1 MRIAMDPVPLVLG
14 IYAQAG
20 GLMHRAVARAEDG
33 DPRDLGRRFGRRRND
48 STDRDVQRLVKTVHS
63 EVKTS
68 DKLLKKTADV
78 WKISAETDRVELVVH
93 RRGEGEDPR
102 SYVLLRPDDV
112 REILLAIRAAAEGA
126 DEESETL
133 EQLDQAVE
141 TITGRPS
148 DYYTF
153 GFDPWES

>member
-1 MRIAMDPVPLVLG
+1 MRIALDPVPLVLG
-14 IYAQAG
+14 IYAQVG
-20 GLMHRAVARAEDG
+20 GLMTRAVARTEDG
-33 DPRDLGRRFGRRRND
+33 DSRELGRRYGRRGAD
-48 STDRDVQRLVKTVHS
+48 SSEVQRLVKTVHS

-68 DKLLKKTADV
+68 DKLLKKTGDV

-112 REILLAIRAAAEGA
+112 REILRSIRDAAEGA
-126 DEESETL
+126 GEKEETL
-133 EQLDQAVE
+133 AELQQATE
-141 TITGRPS
+141 SITGRPG

-153 GFDPWES
+153 GFDPWEA